1 MTSDAFLKKIIKPA
15 VFISSLLPLF
25 YLIWKALTDGLGA
38 NPVEKTMHRTGDWT
52 LNFLLIT
59 LSLTPLRNITG
70 WSWLSRFRR
79 MTGLFAFLY
88 ASLHFLTYAGFDQLF
103 ALESIIKDAVKH
115 KRIFVGFGTF
125 IILLTLALT
134 SSNKIVKR
142 IGAKRWQAIHRLTYL
157 AAIGGVIHY
166 LWLVKIDIRLP
177 LVYAGVLA
185 LLLGCRIFLLIARKL
200 KNVDEYNP

>member
-1 MTSDAFLKKIIKPA
+1 MISDTFLKKIMKPA

-25 YLIWKALTDGLGA
+25 WLMWKALTDGLGA
-38 NPVEKTMHRTGDWT
+38 NPVEKAIHRTGDWT
-52 LNFLLIT
+52 LNFLMIT
-59 LSLTPLRNITG
+59 LSITPLRNITG
-70 WSWLSRFRR
+70 WAWLSRFRR
-79 MTGLFAFLY
+79 MTGLFAFFY
-88 ASLHFLTYAGFDQLF
+88 ASLHFLTYAGFDHLF
-103 ALESIIKDAVKH
+103 SFESIIKDAVKH

-134 SSNKIVKR
+134 SPDKMVKR

-177 LVYAGVLA
+177 LVYAAILA
-185 LLLGCRIFLLIARKL
+185 VLLGYRIFLSASRKL
-200 KNVDEYNP
+200 KNRH

>member
-1 MTSDAFLKKIIKPA
+1 MTSDTFLKKIFKPA

-25 YLIWKALTDGLGA
+25 WLIWKVLTDGLGA
-38 NPVEKTMHRTGDWT
+38 NPVEKAIHRTGDWT
-52 LNFLLIT
+52 LNFLMIT

-70 WSWLSRFRR
+70 WAWLSRFRR

-88 ASLHFLTYAGFDQLF
+88 ASLHFLTYAGFDHLF
-103 ALESIIKDAVKH
+103 SLESIIKDAVKH

-134 SSNKIVKR
+134 SPNKMVR
-142 IGAKRWQAIHRLTYL
+142 LIGAKRWQAIHRLTYL

-177 LVYAGVLA
+177 LVYAGILSM
-185 LLLGCRIFLLIARKL
+185 LLGYRIFLSAARKL
-200 KNVDEYNP
+200 KHGH

>member
-1 MTSDAFLKKIIKPA
+1 MTSDTFLKKIIKPA

-25 YLIWKALTDGLGA
+25 WLIWKALTDGLGA
-38 NPVEKTMHRTGDWT
+38 NPVEKAIHRTGDWT
-52 LNFLLIT
+52 LNCLMIT

-70 WSWLSRFRR
+70 WAWLSRLRR

-88 ASLHFLTYAGFDQLF
+88 ASLHFLTYAGFDHLF
-103 ALESIIKDAVKH
+103 SLESIIKDAVKH

-134 SSNKIVKR
+134 SPNKMVTR

-177 LVYAGVLA
+177 LVYAGILSM
-185 LLLGCRIFLLIARKL
+185 LLGYRIFLSAARKL
-200 KNVDEYNP
+200 KHGH

>member
-1 MTSDAFLKKIIKPA
+1 MTSDTFLKKIFKPA
-15 VFISSLLPLF
+15 FFISSLLPLF
-25 YLIWKALTDGLGA
+25 WLIWKVLTDGLGA
-38 NPVEKTMHRTGDWT
+38 NPVEKAIHRTGDWT
-52 LNFLLIT
+52 LNFLMIT

-70 WSWLSRFRR
+70 WAWLSRLRR

-88 ASLHFLTYAGFDQLF
+88 ASLHFLTYAGFDYLF
-103 ALESIIKDAVKH
+103 SLESIIKDAVKH

-134 SSNKIVKR
+134 SPDKMVRR
-142 IGAKRWQAIHRLTYL
+142 IGAKRWRAIHRLTYL

-177 LVYAGVLA
+177 LVYAGILA
-185 LLLGCRIFLLIARKL
+185 LLLGCRIFLSAARKL
-200 KNVDEYNP
+200 KHRH